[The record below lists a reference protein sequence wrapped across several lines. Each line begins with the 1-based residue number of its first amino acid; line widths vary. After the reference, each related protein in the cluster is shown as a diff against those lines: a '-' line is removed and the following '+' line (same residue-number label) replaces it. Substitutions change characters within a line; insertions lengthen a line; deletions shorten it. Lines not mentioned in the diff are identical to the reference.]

1 MPGPIKNLTRIT
13 FVLPDFYAGGAQ
25 KVLLMLA
32 GGLDRGRFAPSVVVL
47 NGDGPWAALVPE
59 NIPVTDLKKSGLR
72 TALPALRRVLNAQ
85 APDIIMST
93 MGYMNLGVLFLKPFV
108 SGSSKYLV
116 REANALAPEGAGG
129 LKTGALRAAYRQ
141 LYARADRVLSP
152 SQRIADQLVEDY
164 GVKQQAMTVLRNPV
178 EVEKLRAGASPVQRK
193 PGRGA
198 RFVCVGRLN
207 TQKAYGRML
216 DMMQAED
223 ISGHI
228 TIIGEGPERDM
239 LEDKIAA
246 HGLVDHVTLAGF
258 NANPAPWMA
267 GADALLLPSLWEGL
281 PNVALEALALGTP
294 VIAAP
299 EAGGIGEI
307 ASLAKKGAVTLARIG
322 PEFARAM
329 SGVKLAKTPK
339 LEQSLL
345 PDVFLPKRVNASFQ
359 EILDSL

>member
-1 MPGPIKNLTRIT
+1 MPGSVKDLTRIT

-32 GGLDRGRFAPSVVVL
+32 GGLDPGRFEPSVVVL

-59 NIPVTDLKKSGLR
+59 NIQVTDLKKPGLR
-72 TALPALRRVLNAQ
+72 TALPALRRVLRDQ
-85 APDIIMST
+85 VPDIIIST

-108 SGSSKYLV
+108 GNSPKYLV

-129 LKTGALRAAYRQ
+129 LKAGVLRAAYRR

-152 SQRIADQLVEDY
+152 SQKIAGQLVGNY

-178 EVEKLRAGASPVQRK
+178 DVENLRARASPVQRK
-193 PGRGA
+193 PGQGA
-198 RFVCVGRLN
+198 RYVCVGRLN

-216 DMMQAED
+216 DMMQAQG
-223 ISGHI
+223 ISGHV

-239 LEDKIAA
+239 LEGKKIA
-246 HGLVDHVTLAGF
+246 HGLEDRVTLAGF
-258 NANPAPWMA
+258 NANPAPWIA

-307 ASLAKKGAVTLARIG
+307 ASLAKKGAVTIATIG

-329 SGVKLAKTPK
+329 SGVHLAKTLALRP
-339 LEQSLL
+339 SFL
-345 PDVFLPKRVNASFQ
+345 PDVFLPKRVNAAFQ